1 MLISEEFE
9 SSNWLC
15 RDTGRLLLRVLTVRA
30 VQKMLAQL
38 QVHACIQHPLHCAP

>member
-1 MLISEEFE
+1 MVR
-9 SSNWLC
+9 

-38 QVHACIQHPLHCAP
+38 QVQAYV

>member
-1 MLISEEFE
+1 MQHDVLAHSK
-9 SSNWLC
+9 SCYLSC

-38 QVHACIQHPLHCAP
+38 QVHA